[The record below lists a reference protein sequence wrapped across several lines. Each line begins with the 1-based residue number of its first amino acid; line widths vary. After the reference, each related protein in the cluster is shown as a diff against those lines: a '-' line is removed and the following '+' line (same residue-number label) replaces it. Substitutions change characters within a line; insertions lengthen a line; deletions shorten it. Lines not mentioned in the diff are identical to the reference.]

1 MNMRIRIIGGFFGLF
16 AGLALL
22 YNFQAI
28 TREEDRLQE
37 VRLRALAFQE
47 GRLYADRLESVLS
60 QNLTYAEFFK
70 VLIQEN
76 PDMPLEDLGSYA
88 SYVLEQKQGIA
99 SISLAP
105 GGVVTTIFPLKGN
118 EAAIG
123 HDLLQDPERAQY
135 AREAMERRIPVSQGP
150 VEALQGGLRIFNRSA
165 IYLGNGTEERFW
177 GFSVIM
183 MDFETLLKEADLIPE
198 RDGFLFSLKGQPK
211 EGGEDFTWGREEIFK
226 DEALLLE
233 VELPDKY
240 WTLGILPE
248 EGWEPQ
254 GNVLLRFP
262 LVYYLLLAA
271 IVTLA
276 YHAAVRYQLRSLEAS
291 RDPLTGALNKR
302 SFEAL
307 VKSRLKAGKKSK
319 GLLLLDL
326 NDFKQINDTYGH
338 PAGDQ
343 VLRETAAGIRRALR
357 KKDLLCRFGGDE
369 FAVFLE
375 EAEGRDSLEAVLRR
389 IKEEAGT
396 PCQLEGALVPA
407 FLSGGGALYP
417 EDGENLETLLEVADQ
432 AMYQD
437 KAGKCR
443 KSS

>member
-1 MNMRIRIIGGFFGLF
+1 M
-16 AGLALL
+16 
-22 YNFQAI
+22 
-28 TREEDRLQE
+28 
-37 VRLRALAFQE
+37 
-47 GRLYADRLESVLS
+47 
-60 QNLTYAEFFK
+60 
-70 VLIQEN
+70 
-76 PDMPLEDLGSYA
+76 
-88 SYVLEQKQGIA
+88 
-99 SISLAP
+99 
-105 GGVVTTIFPLKGN
+105 
-118 EAAIG
+118 
-123 HDLLQDPERAQY
+123 
-135 AREAMERRIPVSQGP
+135 
-150 VEALQGGLRIFNRSA
+150 
-165 IYLGNGTEERFW
+165 
-177 GFSVIM
+177 
-183 MDFETLLKEADLIPE
+183 
-198 RDGFLFSLKGQPK
+198 
-211 EGGEDFTWGREEIFK
+211 
-226 DEALLLE
+226 
-233 VELPDKY
+233 ELPDKY

-326 NDFKQINDTYGH
+326 NDFKQINDTNGH